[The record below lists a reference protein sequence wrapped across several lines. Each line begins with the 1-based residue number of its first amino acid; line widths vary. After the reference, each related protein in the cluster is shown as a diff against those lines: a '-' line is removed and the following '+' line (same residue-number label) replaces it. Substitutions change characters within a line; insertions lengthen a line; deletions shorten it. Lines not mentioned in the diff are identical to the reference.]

1 MVVFSMLQYPTIP
14 AKELLSLAKE
24 AGASGV
30 DWDDISHLHA
40 GHTHEA
46 SSAYW
51 DAVHADLTP
60 VSLLSHYTLGTKRDI
75 QELFMPVMDCAFAL
89 HTRVVRISPTPTP
102 PDKAA
107 YAVFSSAAQE
117 LRTICDMANIF
128 DMEIHII
135 CRPGTLTDTPEST
148 KRLIK
153 MANCRNCKCSWQPDS
168 ALSDQENL
176 KNLQSLREFLGS
188 VVENVSWKKEYTSY
202 LESNLPQIPIIL
214 ENGRVS

>member
-1 MVVFSMLQYPTIP
+1 
-14 AKELLSLAKE
+14 
-24 AGASGV
+24 
-30 DWDDISHLHA
+30 
-40 GHTHEA
+40 
-46 SSAYW
+46 
-51 DAVHADLTP
+51 
-60 VSLLSHYTLGTKRDI
+60 
-75 QELFMPVMDCAFAL
+75 MPVMDCAFAL

-102 PDKAA
+102 HDKAA